1 MFIEW
6 NNQQRDRTHHNS
18 PEPKLLKL
26 CIWGKKQPEKSVSH
40 FPLSGPNGFPALP
53 TEDTSHF
60 NVPFLNQLFSMFK
73 SNTRK
78 CKLWSQFKSCTPLGL
93 DGPETPPKFW
103 FYIPFPQ
110 VKMSSLSNCNSH
122 SRFKK
127 KTSRKPYFLRESP
140 PATESKEIFINDSL
154 GSHPRLNQNL

>member
-1 MFIEW
+1 MIF
-6 NNQQRDRTHHNS
+6 
-18 PEPKLLKL
+18 LKL
-26 CIWGKKQPEKSVSH
+26 DVALTYGHSSITYHKVCLNKCLLSGIINRETGHITIVLNQSYLSCVFGKKIARKECTH

-127 KTSRKPYFLRESP
+127 KHPGNT
-140 PATESKEIFINDSL
+140 IF
-154 GSHPRLNQNL
+154 